1 MTDGKYRW
9 MRLRCHSFQ
18 GNSTLHRN
26 RGLPLHGLPES
37 IRGGPNYVALVP
49 KGALEVTGGEAK
61 YYIRK
66 GDSGGEARRAFC
78 PDCGTPLWS
87 EPEHLPFI
95 PVKTGALDEGADLKP
110 AMHIYTESAPA
121 WHVIDSTL
129 PCFPRAPDAG

>member
-1 MTDGKYRW
+1 MENTGGCACGAIRFRVTAPFIATGACHCTDCQKASG
-9 MRLRCHSFQ
+9 
-18 GNSTLHRN
+18 
-26 RGLPLHGLPES
+26 
-37 IRGGPNYVALVP
+37 GGPNYVALVP

>member
-1 MTDGKYRW
+1 MENTGGCACGAIRFRVTAPFIATGACHCTDCQKASG
-9 MRLRCHSFQ
+9 
-18 GNSTLHRN
+18 
-26 RGLPLHGLPES
+26 
-37 IRGGPNYVALVP
+37 GGPNYVALVP

-110 AMHIYTESAPA
+110 AMHIYTDPAA

>member
-1 MTDGKYRW
+1 MENTGGCACGAIRFRVTAPFIATGACHCTDCQKASG
-9 MRLRCHSFQ
+9 
-18 GNSTLHRN
+18 
-26 RGLPLHGLPES
+26 
-37 IRGGPNYVALVP
+37 GGPNYVALVP

-78 PDCGTPLWS
+78 PDRGTPLWS

-110 AMHIYTESAPA
+110 AMHIYTKSAPA